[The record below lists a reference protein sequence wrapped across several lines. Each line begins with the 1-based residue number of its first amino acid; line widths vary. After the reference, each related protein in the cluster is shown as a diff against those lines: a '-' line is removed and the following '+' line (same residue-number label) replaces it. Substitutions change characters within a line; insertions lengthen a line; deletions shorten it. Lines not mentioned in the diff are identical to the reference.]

1 VIRQTYKNT
10 PVEKIVTPL
19 TEAHNITLLIK
30 REDMNHPEISGNK
43 WWKLRYNIEEACA
56 RGFSTVL
63 TFGGAYSN
71 HIYATAA
78 AAAAAGL
85 QSIGVIR
92 GEETLPLNNTLS
104 FARSKGMLLHYITRS
119 DYRLKNELRFAEHL
133 HNMFGK
139 FFPIPE
145 GGTNALAVQGCKEF
159 GQLLTNETE
168 FDVIFLPVGTGGTI
182 AGLIAGIGGQKKI
195 IGIPVFRDSEFLHE
209 HIKKL
214 LRESG
219 EPDPG
224 NWTLRPGYDHG
235 GYAKTTPALI
245 DFLKDV
251 RSGLSL
257 PLEQVYT
264 GKMMWALFEEIRNG
278 RIALGSRVLALHT
291 GGLQGLSI

>member
-1 VIRQTYKNT
+1 M
-10 PVEKIVTPL
+10 
-19 TEAHNITLLIK
+19 HNITLLIK

-78 AAAAAGL
+78 AATAAGL

-119 DYRLKNELRFAEHL
+119 DYRLKNEPRFAEHL

-145 GGTNALAVQGCKEF
+145 GGTNALAVKGCKEF
-159 GQLLTNETE
+159 GQLLTNEIE

-182 AGLIAGIGGQKKI
+182 AGLIAGIEGQKKI

-219 EPDPG
+219 ESDPG
-224 NWTLRPGYDHG
+224 NWTLRSGYDHG
-235 GYAKTTPALI
+235 GYAKTIPALI
-245 DFLKDV
+245 DFLRDM
-251 RSGLSL
+251 RSDFSL

-278 RIALGSRVLALHT
+278 RIARGSKVLALHT